1 MPLQYHK
8 KTFENIKNSQI
19 KTFCHLLQHLIQIT
33 IIYNTIKS
41 SVNCLKNNN
50 VSGSHNIDLYKV
62 SFNCGSFVYFEC
74 VHKIQI

>member
-33 IIYNTIKS
+33 QLFTTLLNPPLI
-41 SVNCLKNNN
+41 V
-50 VSGSHNIDLYKV
+50 
-62 SFNCGSFVYFEC
+62 
-74 VHKIQI
+74 